1 MKEIREDTNRKNV
14 PCSQIGIINIVKISR
29 VPKAIYR
36 LKAIPVNISMAYSQN
51 QNNSKIGMG
60 PRNTLNSRNNLEK
73 EQNWRYHA
81 P

>member
-36 LKAIPVNISMAYSQN
+36 LKAIPVNISMTYSQN
-51 QNNSKIGMG
+51 
-60 PRNTLNSRNNLEK
+60 
-73 EQNWRYHA
+73 
-81 P
+81 

>member
-36 LKAIPVNISMAYSQN
+36 LKAIPVNILRHIHRTRT
-51 QNNSKIGMG
+51 NNSKIGME
-60 PRNTLNSRNNLEK
+60 PQSTLNS
-73 EQNWRYHA
+73 
-81 P
+81 